1 MTSGEIQ
8 PAHWIRPLGLAAAV
22 VLVTNGHRLTPLD
35 RQLQHAILETSARHP
50 LASSR

>member
-1 MTSGEIQ
+1 MTPGEVQ

-22 VLVTNGHRLTPLD
+22 VLVTNGHRLTPLV
-35 RQLQHAILETSARHP
+35 RQVQHDILERSARHP